1 MLAYI
6 YIALASDHKYFVNS
20 VYILENYN
28 VWFYPTSIIYS
39 ITVSDNSTI
48 KVKWK
53 ILECANFMLYLHVL
67 ELNNSCQYNKVV
79 AVLVQLVETQ
89 A

>member
-1 MLAYI
+1 M
-6 YIALASDHKYFVNS
+6 
-20 VYILENYN
+20 
-28 VWFYPTSIIYS
+28 
-39 ITVSDNSTI
+39 

-67 ELNNSCQYNKVV
+67 ELNNNSCQYNKVV